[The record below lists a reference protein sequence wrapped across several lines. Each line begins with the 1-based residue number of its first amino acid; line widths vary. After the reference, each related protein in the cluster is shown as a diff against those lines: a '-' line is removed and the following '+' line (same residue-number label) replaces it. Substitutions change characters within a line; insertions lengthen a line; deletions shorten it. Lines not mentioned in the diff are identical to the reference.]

1 MIFSFKTD
9 PALIYSIY
17 SVASLVRWSCCYR
30 QCSEEVASW
39 PAAAS
44 SLPPSLR
51 LSAPVLPSCSALE
64 VQAPP
69 TTQLYSLRHCSSA
82 VGRSRHR
89 ASCGTTTVC
98 NISQASV
105 RFLHNKLVHYLQE
118 IYSWSTKTMRL
129 VVVWLGSNALVN
141 VVTLRSIDVKTF

>member
-1 MIFSFKTD
+1 MIFSFSTD
-9 PALIYSIY
+9 PSLICSIY

-51 LSAPVLPSCSALE
+51 LSTAVLPSCSALE

-69 TTQLYSLRHCSSA
+69 TTQLYSLWHCSLA
-82 VGRSRHR
+82 VGRSRHT
-89 ASCGTTTVC
+89 ASCETTTVC

-105 RFLHNKLVHYLQE
+105 RFLHNKLIHYLQE
-118 IYSWSTKTMRL
+118 MYSWSTKTMHL
-129 VVVWLGSNALVN
+129 VVAWLSSNVLVN
-141 VVTLRSIDVKTF
+141 VVTLRSMM